1 MLACLPS
8 VAVTT
13 LLAYEV
19 IPPTPGLA
27 LGLFVLLV
35 VLDLSGWRVVSA
47 MFDREAADHRGQV
60 SFADKWR

>member
-1 MLACLPS
+1 MAQQLGMLACLPS

-13 LLAYEV
+13 LIAYEI

-35 VLDLSGWRVVSA
+35 VLDVSGWRFVSA
-47 MFDREAADHRGQV
+47 MFDRERLITAA
-60 SFADKWR
+60 K